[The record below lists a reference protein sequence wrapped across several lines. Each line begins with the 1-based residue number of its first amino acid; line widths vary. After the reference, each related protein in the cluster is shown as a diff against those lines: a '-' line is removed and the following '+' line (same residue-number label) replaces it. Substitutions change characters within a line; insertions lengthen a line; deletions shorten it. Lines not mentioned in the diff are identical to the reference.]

1 MELNWMKDPVSVF
14 ADYLGSGRM
23 FPAMSRGSWAVL
35 LRRGVALVLLLDFIG
50 ALLLVPGDA
59 YFVYGYLP
67 LIIGIFLSACLMV
80 GLMLPA
86 VIPSMI
92 VALLSVFAS
101 IGGFRSLGIDASLWA
116 LVALALAP
124 GTSRRDLDQVLIRS
138 DSRLGVSLA
147 RVYDGWQ
154 KRSDYRTFLGRWIS
168 LLFFGLTAAYSV
180 GLHLKDPFWESGLVG
195 PYLLTSTYM
204 SRFHDMWINAL
215 TEYSFLL
222 TLLSFLSAA
231 FIPIFG
237 LLWVLI
243 FFRGWLAASVVRL
256 ATISFFVFSLFF
268 LQLGILPVVEVL
280 LWIFW
285 FVPRRGTPTIPV
297 MRNPAIVVLYD
308 DMCGLC
314 QGTRRVLG
322 RLDTTNAVVWAPVSE
337 SGDAL
342 RVLAVSRSDATQDI
356 TAVTSSGRVVFGY
369 DFYLRVA
376 PWIPLLAPS
385 VPLLLVGRWL
395 RVGPAIY
402 SLVRARRNRKAE
414 FCQLTPESD
423 RSGLS
428 DVVPVLNQFVE
439 RGRTGPSEQRPP
451 EWEGI
456 FLATLML
463 SALFYASTNP
473 LVGRSVDTSVL
484 TPSIVKTLS
493 STYGLNP
500 IDVFNETDLKMSEHW
515 ITVSVFSEGQWR
527 LLPITYTNG
536 ARGALQQLDSLYFGH
551 TLQFRRSLIDKSD
564 TERCGVLEEY
574 ITNPRMAA
582 TLELLGVSSQ
592 DSVRLDLFEQSLPEV
607 ASGGTLF
614 WLQAQPSLVCSSQ
627 VK

>member
-1 MELNWMKDPVSVF
+1 MTLTRIKDPVSVF
-14 ADYLGSGRM
+14 AGYLGSGRM

-50 ALLLVPGDA
+50 ALLLVPGNT

-67 LIIGIFLSACLMV
+67 LIIGSVLSVCLMV
-80 GLMLPA
+80 GLMLPI

-124 GTSRRDLDQVLIRS
+124 GMSYRDLDQVLIRS
-138 DSRLGVSLA
+138 GSRLGASLA
-147 RVYDGWQ
+147 RVYNGWH
-154 KRSDYRTFLGRWIS
+154 KRSEYRTLLGRWIS

-204 SRFHDMWINAL
+204 SRFHDVWISAL

-222 TLLSFLSAA
+222 TTLSFLSAA

-237 LLWVLI
+237 LLCVLI
-243 FFRGWLAASVVRL
+243 FFRGRLAASVVRL

-268 LQLGILPVVEVL
+268 LQLGILPVIEIL

-285 FVPRRGTPTIPV
+285 FVPRQGQPTIPV
-297 MRNPAIVVLYD
+297 IRNPSIVVLYD

-322 RLDTTNAVVWAPVSE
+322 KIDTTNAVVWAPVSE

-342 RVLAVSRSDATQDI
+342 KVLALSKSDATRDI

-369 DFYLRVA
+369 DFYLRIT

-385 VPLLLVGRWL
+385 VPLLIVGKWL
-395 RVGPAIY
+395 KVGPAIY

-414 FCQLTPESD
+414 YCQLTPERD
-423 RSGLS
+423 RTGLA

-439 RGRTGPSEQRPP
+439 HGRAGMSEERPP

-456 FLATLML
+456 FLTTLAL

-473 LVGRSVDTSVL
+473 LVGQSIDTSVL

-500 IDVFNETDLKMSEHW
+500 IDVFNEADLKMSEHW
-515 ITVSVFSEGQWR
+515 ITVSVLSEGQWK

-536 ARGALQQLDSLYFGH
+536 ARGAVQQIDSLYFGH
-551 TLQFRRSLIDKSD
+551 TLQFRRSMIDKSD
-564 TERCGVLEEY
+564 TERCEVLEEY

-592 DSVRLDLFEQSLPEV
+592 DSVRLDLYEQSLPEV
-607 ASGGTLF
+607 ASGGTLV
-614 WLQAQPSLVCSSQ
+614 WVQAQPNLVCTSQ